1 MFINRSTAQPL
12 AILAAAAIAGIGLHL
27 VEPPGSPAHAADTA
41 PASQAAKPVWAA
53 SATGRVEPKS
63 GQVLIGTQ
71 TAGRVADVAVHVND
85 KVKAGDLLV
94 RLDEDDLIT
103 RLNAAMAEVQVRERE
118 REEEPAKG
126 LQLDHRQADDAVAAA
141 ERALFRAR
149 LTFDDI
155 CFRLRTGTGRAA
167 DVEAA
172 RAEIAKAKDQLVSAR
187 AVLGST
193 LAREGL
199 PLATRLESS
208 LASSRADLS
217 LAEAAVER
225 ARIRAPIDG
234 TVLSVLAKFGELA
247 QPSAE
252 TPVAVIGDMSGLR
265 VKAEVEERDVT
276 KVKVGQRVVIKG
288 DAFPDRTFEG
298 TVTEISPSMAT
309 PRIITRG
316 VRKPNDV
323 DVIEV
328 TISVDGEPVLIPGM
342 RVDVFFKAL
351 KAEASTHARTTA
363 AAGPPDERAN

>member
-1 MFINRSTAQPL
+1 MFTIGKSAQPL
-12 AILAAAAIAGIGLHL
+12 AIVAAAAIVGLGLHL
-27 VEPPGSPAHAADTA
+27 IEPASSSAQAADPT
-41 PASQAAKPVWAA
+41 PASQPQKPIWAA

-63 GQVLIGTQ
+63 GQILIGTQ
-71 TAGRVADVAVHVND
+71 TPGRVADVAVHVND
-85 KVKAGDLLV
+85 QVKAGDLLV

-126 LQLDHRQADDAVAAA
+126 LQLEHRQADDAVSAA

-155 CFRLRTGTGRAA
+155 SFRQRTGTGRAV

-172 RAEIAKAKDQLVSAR
+172 RTAIAKAKDQLVSAR
-187 AVLGST
+187 AVLGSV
-193 LAREGL
+193 LVREGL

-208 LASSRADLS
+208 LASARADLS

-234 TVLSVLAKFGELA
+234 TVLSVLAKFGELVA
-247 QPSAE
+247 PSAE
-252 TPVAVIGDMSGLR
+252 GAVAVIGDMSGLR

-298 TVTEISPSMAT
+298 TVSEISPSMAT
-309 PRIITRG
+309 PRIATRG

-328 TISVDGEPVLIPGM
+328 TVTVDGEPVLIPGM
-342 RVDVFFKAL
+342 RVDVFFKAE

-363 AAGPPDERAN
+363 AAEQTTEHAN

>member
-1 MFINRSTAQPL
+1 MFPNGKSAQPL
-12 AILAAAAIAGIGLHL
+12 VILAVAALVGLGLHL
-27 VEPPGSPAHAADTA
+27 LEPASSQAQAADTA
-41 PASQAAKPVWAA
+41 QPAKPLWAA

-63 GQVLIGTQ
+63 GQILIGTQ
-71 TAGRVADVAVHVND
+71 MPGRVADVAVHVND
-85 KVKAGDLLV
+85 KVRAGDLLV

-103 RLNAAMAEVQVRERE
+103 RLSAAMAEVQVRERE

-126 LQLDHRQADDAVAAA
+126 LQLDHRQADDAVSAA

-155 CFRLRTGTGRAA
+155 SFRMRTGTGRAV

-172 RAEIAKAKDQLVSAR
+172 RAQIAKAKDQLVSSR
-187 AVLGST
+187 AVLGSI

-208 LASSRADLS
+208 LASARAELS

-234 TVLSVLAKFGELA
+234 TVLSVLAKFGELVT
-247 QPSAE
+247 PSAE
-252 TPVAVIGDMSGLR
+252 APVVVIGDMTGLR
-265 VKAEVEERDVT
+265 VKAEVEEREVT
-276 KVKVGQRVVIKG
+276 KVKLGQRVVIKG

-298 TVTEISPSMAT
+298 TVTEISPSMSV
-309 PRIITRG
+309 PRILTRG
-316 VRKPNDV
+316 VRKPNDL

-328 TISVDGEPVLIPGM
+328 TVSVDGEPVLIPGM
-342 RVDVFFKAL
+342 RVDVFFKAD
-351 KAEASTHARTTA
+351 KAEPATHVRATA
-363 AAGPPDERAN
+363 AAEPTPEHPN